1 MRPLA
6 AHGKQ
11 LSSILVVGW
20 YPELMSTRTAML
32 RSEGYGVK
40 EMHDL
45 QEALQI
51 LNTTDVALVIVCSSI
66 PRKLRRDLVSDMKHA
81 KPFTPVLVFGHGI
94 READTSMPALA
105 GPEMFLRC
113 VASLVNQARRQL

>member
-6 AHGKQ
+6 ADGKQ
-11 LSSILVVGW
+11 LSSILLVGW
-20 YPELMSTRTAML
+20 YPELMLTRSAIL

-40 EMHDL
+40 EMYDL
-45 QEALQI
+45 QEALRI
-51 LNTTDVALVIVCSSI
+51 LKTTDVALVIVCSSI
-66 PRKLRRDLVSDMKHA
+66 PRKLRRALISDMKHT
-81 KPFTPVLVFGHGI
+81 KPFTPILVFGHGI

-105 GPEMFLRC
+105 SPEMFLRC